1 MEDRMD
7 GAQKSKLRSES
18 KKHFV
23 TFRIKRIKRIKI
35 INQVERNKQCHSKMI
50 GTLLKLNFGKQFDHI
65 GFIIKMKKSTDT
77 SDTGIN
83 LKKSRNMLH

>member
-1 MEDRMD
+1 
-7 GAQKSKLRSES
+7 
-18 KKHFV
+18 
-23 TFRIKRIKRIKI
+23 
-35 INQVERNKQCHSKMI
+35 MI

-65 GFIIKMKKSTDT
+65 GFVIKMKKSTDT